1 MKTHKESILMTDQQF
16 SNLFK
21 VFVIVVTF
29 ALTLVASF
37 SAILAFRSNDP
48 CKSKST
54 HCKCEHRN

>member
-29 ALTLVASF
+29 ALMLVGTLAATLV
-37 SAILAFRSNDP
+37 IREDKVNKP
-48 CKSKST
+48 T
-54 HCKCEHRN
+54 RIPCEHRN

>member
-29 ALTLVASF
+29 ALMLVGTLAATLV
-37 SAILAFRSNDP
+37 IRKDKVNKP
-48 CKSKST
+48 T
-54 HCKCEHRN
+54 RIPCEHRN